1 MLGKAT
7 CHQFAYRCCEHLH
20 ATLETVQHLFVQHQP
35 RVKGSIQKH
44 RRHAIPLRQRG
55 CLWPRTLL
63 QHRPVHR
70 ECVPCRPSTW
80 SPARRATLVRNSTQH
95 VWASPPCSHRLHHP
109 PQAQPELPAS
119 MSHQWSTRQVVSA
132 VDDSS
137 HMGNSDLRLGSTVI
151 TNIQALVALAE
162 CF

>member
-1 MLGKAT
+1 MLRAP
-7 CHQFAYRCCEHLH
+7 ARH
-20 ATLETVQHLFVQHQP
+20 AGNRPTPVCAAPAAL
-35 RVKGSIQKH
+35 KGSIQKH

-137 HMGNSDLRLGSTVI
+137 HTATATCDWVPQSSQIYKPSSLWLNAPHGVSSRLTR
-151 TNIQALVALAE
+151 LY
-162 CF
+162 